1 MTGSLESETEAQEF
15 EKQFQWLEAAEI
27 YEQVASRQAETAS
40 LAAETWLQVGN
51 CYRLASR
58 QTSDHETFQR
68 LRGKAVTAFNTAA
81 FLFERDGNTG
91 SQALCTALAK
101 YTNSWV
107 AENHTEKT
115 QLLDDCFLQGNQA
128 LAVFGA
134 SGDEEKYGITCNIL
148 QLCTFDRLKYAS
160 TRETKQTIA
169 QEAMVCCD
177 KTISTIQ
184 LSDKEALIHAYAIAA
199 LINWYTTNITE
210 EVTQRR
216 QLAQRSVR
224 YAEKAIRLAKEV
236 QNPYSTAMAQ
246 YAAAMTNLFFTENI
260 EASLKYAQDM
270 RQQGLIIKDNY
281 IKGIASYLIAFASDW
296 MIPKETDP
304 DQRRAR
310 YDMIIQNA
318 QEGIRYFQLVGH
330 HLFIAETAL
339 YYVQSYSALARDI
352 EVDLAEKRALMAKA
366 SDIGR
371 MGLDH
376 AIRSGTPDGLNSSLH
391 ALSKALQFQAQL
403 EPEQDTKIALLEEAL
418 THRREHLKTMESLF
432 PTSDWVIGV
441 SKYYAAQI
449 QAQLYQLEINP
460 TNKIE
465 LLNSAIND
473 MADGVRRCNQWI
485 TIQAAPSQFAIVG
498 SYEDVFGGLY
508 NDQYAL
514 SNERASLTHAIQVFQ
529 SSGEKFRKVNMP
541 SRAAEAYWKIAR
553 NHDLLGAYK
562 EAAQSFEHAFAEY
575 KAAIRRFEQFGDF
588 FQNYAT
594 YMRAWSEI
602 EIAKAAHANQ
612 DYLTAMNNY
621 ENAAKL
627 LRQSRMWNHVASNF
641 LAWSYLEHAEDFSR
655 KDNSKRAI
663 DAFQNAQS
671 FFREAQKTL
680 QGASHRITISD
691 EKELA
696 QRLIAASETRSGY
709 CEGRIALEEAKI
721 LDGQGNHMASSSKYG
736 VAADIFQT
744 VSETAAEE
752 TRRELRPMIYLCQ
765 AWQKMMMAEARTSPI
780 MYEEAAE
787 LFEQAKNYTL
797 TQVTSLLAQGHS
809 SFCRALEAGTEF
821 EITRDMTLYATA
833 KKYTAAA
840 ANFYM
845 QAGFTSASEY
855 AKATQRLFDAYVYI
869 DNAKKEFNPQDEAKH
884 YTMAEK
890 VLQISAESFLKAN
903 HPEKIA
909 QIQILLQNVREEK
922 ELALSLGEV
931 LRAPTIT
938 SSTAS
943 FMTLTP
949 HEETAAG
956 LERFERANIQAK
968 LILAE
973 PEIKLGENFT
983 LEIQILNVGKAAIRL
998 TQIENLL
1005 PASLQVV
1012 ENKTVYQITNGQ
1024 MNLKGVLLEPLA
1036 TQALQVV
1043 LKSDEYGSYDLQP
1056 TITCMDETGQ
1066 RMIHELE
1073 SLTLTVIEAVLPGR
1087 LTTGYKDLDKLTL
1100 GGIPENYAVILTAPS
1115 YNERDKLINMFLDA
1129 GVTQGQITFYLT
1141 VQVSNVKALTEQYQR
1156 LFHLFVCNPRS
1167 DMMIDDMPNVYKL
1180 KGVEN
1185 LTEID
1190 IAVTRALRRLDRT
1203 IQGPKRACIDIV
1215 SDVLLQHHAVA
1226 TRRWLTGLIPDLR
1239 ARGFTILAVMN
1250 PLMHPTEE
1258 VHAILGLFDGEITI
1272 FEKASDTGLEKF
1284 VQIRKMY
1291 NQRYVEQATSLKDL
1305 R

>member
-1 MTGSLESETEAQEF
+1 VSTGTEAQEY
-15 EKQFQWLEAAEI
+15 EKQYKWLEAAEL
-27 YEQVASRQAETAS
+27 YEQLASTQSGTS
-40 LAAETWLQVGN
+40 DIAAKTWHRAGF
-51 CYRLASR
+51 CFHLASR
-58 QTSDHETFQR
+58 QTSDHDTFTK
-68 LRGKAVTAFNTAA
+68 LNGKAIVSYNTAA
-81 FLFERDGNTG
+81 FLFE
-91 SQALCTALAK
+91 QANAAGQHALSTAFAK
-101 YTNSWV
+101 YTSAWQ
-107 AENHTEKT
+107 AESHASRV
-115 QLLDDCFLQGNQA
+115 QLLEECYTHGIRAFDTF
-128 LAVFGA
+128 
-134 SGDEEKYGITCNIL
+134 STEGDEENYSVACTII
-148 QLCTFDRLKYAS
+148 QRCTFQQLKYARS
-160 TRETKQTIA
+160 SEDKRKIA
-169 QEAMVCCD
+169 EDGIKYSD
-177 KTISTIQ
+177 KAISAIR
-184 LSDKEALIHAYAIAA
+184 LSNKEALIPAYAVAA

-210 EVTQRR
+210 QDAKRKE
-216 QLAQRSVR
+216 LAQRSVR
-224 YAEKAIRLAKEV
+224 YAEKALRLAKDV

-260 EASLKYAQDM
+260 EASLTFAKDM
-270 RQQGLIIKDNY
+270 RQQGLILKDNY

-296 MIPKETDP
+296 MIPRETDP
-304 DQRRAR
+304 DQQRAR
-310 YDMIIQNA
+310 YDEIIQTA
-318 QEGIRYFQLVGH
+318 QEGIRYFQLIGH
-330 HLFIAETAL
+330 HLFIAETSD
-339 YYVQSYSALARDI
+339 YYVQSYCALARDI
-352 EVDLAEKRALMAKA
+352 EVDLEEKRALMAKA
-366 SDIGR
+366 SDIGH

-376 AIRSGTPDGLNSSLH
+376 AKRAGTPDGLNSTLH
-391 ALSKALQFQAQL
+391 SLSKALQFQAQL
-403 EPEQDTKIALLEEAL
+403 EPERETKITLLEEAL
-418 THRREHLKTMESLF
+418 TYRQDHLQTMETLF
-432 PTSDWVIGV
+432 PSSNWVIGV

-449 QAQLYQLEINP
+449 QAQLYQLETNE
-460 TNKIE
+460 TNKLQI
-465 LLNSAIND
+465 LNNAIND
-473 MADGVRRCNQWI
+473 MHDGVQRCNQWI

-498 SYEDVFGGLY
+498 NYEDEFGGLY
-508 NDQYAL
+508 NNHYSL
-514 SNERASLTHAIQVFQ
+514 SNEQDALKHAIQIFHN
-529 SSGEKFRKVNMP
+529 SGDKFKKVNMP

-553 NHDLLGAYK
+553 NHDTLGSYE

-575 KAAIRRFEQFGDF
+575 KAAIRRFEQFADF

-612 DYLTAMNNY
+612 DYLTAMHNY

-627 LRQSRMWNHVASNF
+627 LRQSKMWNHVASNF
-641 LAWSYLEHAEDFSR
+641 LAWSYLEQAEDFSR

-663 DAFQNAQS
+663 DAFQNARS

-691 EKELA
+691 ERELA
-696 QRLIAASETRSGY
+696 QRLITASETRTGY

-736 VAADIFQT
+736 VAADTFQKL
-744 VSETAAEE
+744 SETASEE
-752 TRRELRPMIYLCQ
+752 TCEELRPMIYLCQ

-787 LFEQAKNYTL
+787 LFEQAKNHTL

-821 EITRDMTLYATA
+821 EITRDMMLYATA

-845 QAGFTSASEY
+845 QAGYTSASEY

-884 YTMAEK
+884 YIMAEK
-890 VLQISAESFLKAN
+890 VLQVAAESFLKAK

-931 LRAPTIT
+931 LRAPTLT

-956 LERFERANIQAK
+956 LERFEQADIQAK
-968 LILAE
+968 LILAK

-983 LEIQILNVGKAAIRL
+983 LEIQILNVGKKAIRL

-1005 PASLQVV
+1005 PPSLQVV
-1012 ENKTVYQITNGQ
+1012 ENQTPYQISNGN
-1024 MNLKGVLLEPLA
+1024 MDLKGILLEPLA
-1036 TQALQVV
+1036 TQAIPLVV
-1043 LKSDEYGSYDLQP
+1043 KSDEYGSHELHP
-1056 TITCMDETGQ
+1056 TITAHARATGQ
-1066 RMIHELE
+1066 RLIHELE
-1073 SLTLTVIEAVLPGR
+1073 PLTLSVIEAVLPGR
-1087 LTTGYKDLDKLTL
+1087 MTTGYKELDKLTL

-1115 YNERDKLINMFLDA
+1115 YNERDKLVNMFLDA
-1129 GVTQGQITFYLT
+1129 GVEQGQITFYLT
-1141 VQVSNVKALTEQYQR
+1141 VQVSSVKALAEQHTRQ
-1156 LFHLFVCNPRS
+1156 FHLFICNPRS
-1167 DMMIDDMPNVYKL
+1167 DMMIDDMPNVHKL

-1190 IAVTRALRRLDRT
+1190 IAVTKALRRLDKT
-1203 IQGPKRACIDIV
+1203 IKGPKRACIDIV

-1250 PLMHPTEE
+1250 PLMHPAEE

-1291 NQRYVEQATSLKDL
+1291 NQRYVEQAASLKNL

>member
-1 MTGSLESETEAQEF
+1 MAERLSSETEAQEY
-15 EKQFQWLEAAEI
+15 EKQYKWLEAAEI
-27 YEQVASRQAETAS
+27 YEQLASIQSATPVI
-40 LAAETWLQVGN
+40 AAETWRHAGF
-51 CYRLASR
+51 CYHLASR
-58 QTSDHETFQR
+58 QTSEYDTFMT
-68 LRGKAVTAFNTAA
+68 LNEKAATSYSTAA
-81 FLFERDGNTG
+81 FLYDQAKTPGKR
-91 SQALCTALAK
+91 ALCTSLAK
-101 YTNSWV
+101 YTSAWQ
-107 AENHTEKT
+107 AATHATKF
-115 QLLDDCFLQGNQA
+115 QLLEECYTNGIQA
-128 LAVFGA
+128 LETFGA
-134 SGDEEKYGITCNIL
+134 VGDEANYGVACTIL
-148 QLCTFDRLKYAS
+148 QRCAFERLKYALTGDEKRKIGEEGIKYS
-160 TRETKQTIA
+160 
-169 QEAMVCCD
+169 D
-177 KTISTIQ
+177 KAISAIR
-184 LSDKEALIHAYAIAA
+184 LSNKEALIPAYAVAA

-210 EVTQRR
+210 QDAQRK

-224 YAEKAIRLAKEV
+224 YAEKALRLAKEV

-246 YAAAMTNLFFTENI
+246 YAAAMTNLFFTEKI
-260 EASLKYAQDM
+260 EASLTYAQDM
-270 RQQGLIIKDNY
+270 RQQGLILKDNY

-296 MIPKETDP
+296 MIPRETDP
-304 DQRRAR
+304 DQKRAR
-310 YDMIIQNA
+310 YDEIIQIA
-318 QEGIRYFQLVGH
+318 QEGIRYFQLIGH
-330 HLFIAETAL
+330 HLFIAETSE
-339 YYVQSYSALARDI
+339 YYVQSYCALARDI
-352 EVDLAEKRALMAKA
+352 EVDLEEKRALMAKA

-376 AIRSGTPDGLNSSLH
+376 AIRSGAPDGLNSTLH
-391 ALSKALQFQAQL
+391 SLSKALQFQAQL
-403 EPEQDTKIALLEEAL
+403 EPARETKITLLEEAL
-418 THRREHLKTMESLF
+418 KHRQEHLKTMETLF
-432 PTSDWVIGV
+432 PSSNWVVGV

-449 QAQLYQLEINP
+449 QAYLYQLE
-460 TNKIE
+460 TNEATKIQ
-465 LLNSAIND
+465 LLHSAISD
-473 MADGVRRCNQWI
+473 MQDGVRRCNQWI
-485 TIQAAPSQFAIVG
+485 AIQAAPSQFAIVG
-498 SYEDVFGGLY
+498 SYEDVFGSLY

-514 SNERASLTHAIQVFQ
+514 IKDKDALTHAIKVFQ
-529 SSGEKFRKVNMP
+529 NSGDKFKKVNMP

-553 NHDLLGAYK
+553 NHDLLGAYE
-562 EAAQSFEHAFAEY
+562 EAAESFEHAFAEY
-575 KAAIRRFEQFGDF
+575 KAAIRRFEQFTEF

-602 EIAKAAHANQ
+602 EIAKAAHSNQ

-627 LRQSRMWNHVASNF
+627 LRQSKMWNHVASNF
-641 LAWSYLEHAEDFSR
+641 LAWSYLEQAEDFSR

-663 DAFQNAQS
+663 DAFQNAHS

-680 QGASHRITISD
+680 QGALHRISISD

-696 QRLIAASETRSGY
+696 HRLIEASETRSGY

-721 LDGQGNHMASSSKYG
+721 LDGQGSHMASSSKYG
-736 VAADIFQT
+736 VAAETFQKL
-744 VSETAAEE
+744 SETASEE
-752 TRRELRPMIYLCQ
+752 TCKELRPLIYLCQ

-787 LFEQAKNYTL
+787 LFEQAKDHTL

-821 EITRDMTLYATA
+821 EITRDMMLYATA

-840 ANFYM
+840 ANYYM
-845 QAGFTSASEY
+845 KAGFTSASEY

-884 YTMAEK
+884 YMMAEK
-890 VLQISAESFLKAN
+890 VLQVAAESFLKAK

-956 LERFERANIQAK
+956 LERFEHANIQAK
-968 LILAE
+968 LILEE

-983 LEIQILNVGKAAIRL
+983 LELQILNVGKESIRVSH
-998 TQIENLL
+998 IENLL
-1005 PASLQVV
+1005 PPSLQIV
-1012 ENKTVYQITNGQ
+1012 ENSTTYQVANGV
-1024 MNLKGVLLEPLA
+1024 MDLKGVLLEPLA
-1036 TQALQVV
+1036 TQAVQLV
-1043 LKSDEYGSYDLQP
+1043 LKSDEYGTFDIQP
-1056 TITCMDETGQ
+1056 TITCVDETGQ
-1066 RMIHELE
+1066 QLVYEPE
-1073 SLTLTVIEAVLPGR
+1073 PLTITVIEAVLPGR
-1087 LTTGYKDLDKLTL
+1087 MTTGYKDLDKLTL

-1115 YNERDKLINMFLDA
+1115 YNERDKLINLFLEA
-1129 GVTQGQITFYLT
+1129 GVTQDQITFYLT
-1141 VQVSNVKALTEQYQR
+1141 VQVSSVKALAEQYQR
-1156 LFHLFVCNPRS
+1156 HFYLFVCNPRS
-1167 DMMIDDMPNVYKL
+1167 DMMINDMPNVYKL

-1185 LTEID
+1185 LTDID
-1190 IAVTRALRRLDRT
+1190 IAVTKALRRLDKS
-1203 IQGPKRACIDIV
+1203 IKGPKRACIDIV

-1239 ARGFTILAVMN
+1239 ACGFTTLAVMN

-1272 FEKASDTGLEKF
+1272 FEKASDVGLEKF
-1284 VQIRKMY
+1284 LQIRKMY
-1291 NQRYVEQATSLKDL
+1291 NQRYVEQASSLKEL

>member
-1 MTGSLESETEAQEF
+1 LSTETDAQEY
-15 EKQFQWLEAAEI
+15 EKQYKWLEAAEI
-27 YEQVASRQAETAS
+27 YEQLASAQSATPAI
-40 LAAETWLQVGN
+40 AAETWRQAGF
-51 CYRLASR
+51 CYHLASR
-58 QTSDHETFQR
+58 QTSDHDSFITLNE
-68 LRGKAVTAFNTAA
+68 KAVASYSTAA
-81 FLFERDGNTG
+81 FLFDQVKAPGKR
-91 SQALCTALAK
+91 ALSTALAK
-101 YTNSWV
+101 YTSAWQAATHAAKV
-107 AENHTEKT
+107 
-115 QLLDDCFLQGNQA
+115 QLLEECYSSGVQA
-128 LAVFGA
+128 LKAFGA
-134 SGDEEKYGITCNIL
+134 TGDEANYGIACSTL
-148 QLCTFDRLKYAS
+148 QRCAFERLKYARTGNEKRKIGEEGINFS
-160 TRETKQTIA
+160 
-169 QEAMVCCD
+169 D
-177 KTISTIQ
+177 KAISAIR
-184 LSDKEALIHAYAIAA
+184 LSNKEALIPVYAVAA

-210 EVTQRR
+210 QDSERKEI
-216 QLAQRSVR
+216 AQRCVR
-224 YAEKAIRLAKEV
+224 YAEKALRLVKDV
-236 QNPYSTAMAQ
+236 QNPYTTAMAQ
-246 YAAAMTNLFFTENI
+246 YAAAMTNLFFRERI
-260 EASLKYAQDM
+260 EASLTYARDM
-270 RQQGLIIKDNY
+270 RQQGLILKDNY

-304 DQRRAR
+304 DQKRAR
-310 YDMIIQNA
+310 YDEIIQTA
-318 QEGIRYFQLVGH
+318 QEGIRYFQIIGH
-330 HLFIAETAL
+330 HLFIAETSE
-339 YYVQSYSALARDI
+339 YYVSSYCALARDI
-352 EVDLAEKRALMAKA
+352 EVDLEEKRALMAKA
-366 SDIGR
+366 SDIGH

-376 AIRSGTPDGLNSSLH
+376 AKRAGTPDGLNSTLH
-391 ALSKALQFQAQL
+391 SLSKALQFQAQL
-403 EPEQDTKIALLEEAL
+403 EPERETKITLLEEAL
-418 THRREHLKTMESLF
+418 THRQEHLQTMETLF
-432 PTSDWVIGV
+432 PASNWVIGV

-449 QAQLYQLEINP
+449 QAQLYQLEPNE
-460 TNKIE
+460 TTKLQ
-465 LLNSAIND
+465 LLNHAISD
-473 MADGVRRCNQWI
+473 MQDGVQRCNLWI
-485 TIQAAPSQFAIVG
+485 AIQAAPSQFAIVG
-498 SYEDVFGGLY
+498 SYEDEFGSLY
-508 NDQYAL
+508 NNQYTL
-514 SNERASLTHAIQVFQ
+514 SKERDALTHAIQIFHN
-529 SSGEKFRKVNMP
+529 SSDKFKKVNMP

-553 NHDLLGAYK
+553 NHDLLGSYK

-575 KAAIRRFEQFGDF
+575 KAAIRRFEQFADF

-627 LRQSRMWNHVASNF
+627 LRQSKMWNHVASNF
-641 LAWSYLEHAEDFSR
+641 LAWSYLEQAEDFSR

-663 DAFQNAQS
+663 DAFQNARS

-696 QRLIAASETRSGY
+696 QRLIAASETRGGY

-721 LDGQGNHMASSSKYG
+721 LDGQGNHMASSAKYG
-736 VAADIFQT
+736 VAANTFKKL
-744 VSETAAEE
+744 SETASEE
-752 TRRELRPMIYLCQ
+752 TCTELRPMIYLCQ

-787 LFEQAKNYTL
+787 LFEQAKNHTL

-821 EITRDMTLYATA
+821 EITRDMMLYATA

-845 QAGFTSASEY
+845 QAGYTSASEY

-884 YTMAEK
+884 YMMAEK
-890 VLQISAESFLKAN
+890 VLQVAAESFLKAK
-903 HPEKIA
+903 HPEKIS

-956 LERFERANIQAK
+956 LERFEQADIQAK
-968 LILAE
+968 LILTQ

-983 LEIQILNVGKAAIRL
+983 LEIQILNVGKKAIRL

-1005 PASLQVV
+1005 PPSLQVV
-1012 ENKTVYQITNGQ
+1012 ENQTAFQISSGQ
-1024 MNLKGVLLEPLA
+1024 VDLKGVLLEPLA
-1036 TQALQVV
+1036 TQTIQLV
-1043 LKSDEYGSYDLQP
+1043 LKSDEYGSYDLHP
-1056 TITCMDETGQ
+1056 TIIAHARATGEQ
-1066 RMIHELE
+1066 MIHELE
-1073 SLTLTVIEAVLPGR
+1073 PLTVTVIEAVLPGR
-1087 LTTGYKDLDKLTL
+1087 MTTGYKDLDKLTL

-1141 VQVSNVKALTEQYQR
+1141 VQVSGVKALAEEYQR
-1156 LFHLFVCNPRS
+1156 NFHLFVCNPRS

-1190 IAVTRALRRLDRT
+1190 IAVTKALRRLDKS
-1203 IQGPKRACIDIV
+1203 IKGPKRACIDIV

-1239 ARGFTILAVMN
+1239 ARGFTTLAVMN
-1250 PLMHPTEE
+1250 PLMHPAEE

-1272 FEKASDTGLEKF
+1272 YEKASDTGLEKF
-1284 VQIRKMY
+1284 LQIRKMY